1 MQAELEGMGLSPA
14 VLRQLLVTD
23 TASAPGPS
31 RSSTGLSDPTSEPD
45 LFEFEFDPAGPSSP
59 REVQLDPVFDGDD
72 EETAAPPR
80 LRVRMLSESEGAG
93 SLGTSP
99 APISV
104 ADLMMRGERGR
115 SSSPISHSPARM
127 ESPSG
132 MGRVVKAD
140 DVTAQYVFTGDES
153 SPVPQIRLSVTAESL
168 PMSRSTSALSSS
180 TRDSDTDPTDQT
192 DTESDILEIPH
203 EPELPPSPAL
213 LKMRTAMSP
222 IWALATAGQAAHGM
236 AELNLGEA
244 AAPRRRAN
252 VEVDLDMTP
261 TMRASNGSASP
272 AAVDI
277 GDSALGTTPPTNNLA
292 LGTSPEP
299 REFII
304 PLQSDMAFFNVL
316 TAALTSLSQ
325 FHAAQQAQFHADV
338 EALCRSISES
348 ITPGDGVTVLPTPL
362 NSGPGTV
369 TKYEYKSS
377 TPSQKD
383 LYAWRDIFALW
394 VESEIF
400 ESSSERDRG
409 ERSVDEAER
418 RLHAFAAEV
427 VRRGLGDRRTIRG
440 KKTRKA
446 WDDFLK
452 LNVRLLDLKRFQ
464 MANIDAARKILKKH
478 DKRTALTAST
488 GLASFVRSTLATHVD
503 KHGNVSTWTFYN
515 TSLPHVLLARMTE
528 TLLPILPSLDDF
540 ACLICMSIAF
550 KPIRLACGH
559 LFCVRC
565 LVKMQQRGNESCP
578 LCRSN
583 TVLLADRGESAAWC
597 EAVLSCQVADPS
609 LPRRDTDG
617 LYEGLVPTRSARQA
631 VGEHGRDCAREPRGC
646 RRRAPHGTGQG
657 VRDDVDPII
666 HVQHYITRRSRA
678 RGPASCPW
686 L

>member
-1 MQAELEGMGLSPA
+1 MRPFSG
-14 VLRQLLVTD
+14 R
-23 TASAPGPS
+23 
-31 RSSTGLSDPTSEPD
+31 
-45 LFEFEFDPAGPSSP
+45 
-59 REVQLDPVFDGDD
+59 
-72 EETAAPPR
+72 PP
-80 LRVRMLSESEGAG
+80 
-93 SLGTSP
+93 
-99 APISV
+99 
-104 ADLMMRGERGR
+104 
-115 SSSPISHSPARM
+115 
-127 ESPSG
+127 
-132 MGRVVKAD
+132 
-140 DVTAQYVFTGDES
+140 
-153 SPVPQIRLSVTAESL
+153 
-168 PMSRSTSALSSS
+168 
-180 TRDSDTDPTDQT
+180 
-192 DTESDILEIPH
+192 
-203 EPELPPSPAL
+203 
-213 LKMRTAMSP
+213 
-222 IWALATAGQAAHGM
+222 
-236 AELNLGEA
+236 
-244 AAPRRRAN
+244 
-252 VEVDLDMTP
+252 
-261 TMRASNGSASP
+261 P

-277 GDSALGTTPPTNNLA
+277 GAAAISSSADSLA

-400 ESSSERDRG
+400 ESSSERTRG
-409 ERSVDEAER
+409 ERTVDEAER

-503 KHGNVSTWTFYN
+503 KDGNVSTWTFYN
-515 TSLPHVLLARMTE
+515 TSLPHVLLASMTE

-550 KPIRLACGH
+550 KPIRLTCGH

-565 LVKMQQRGNESCP
+565 LVKMQQRGNDSCP

-583 TVLLADRGESAAWC
+583 TVLLADRGESTPGC
-597 EAVLSCQVADPS
+597 ADPS
-609 LPRRDTDG
+609 LPRCHPDE
-617 LYEGLVPTRSARQA
+617 LYEGLVSARGARQA
-631 VGEHGRDCAREPRGC
+631 ARGDRRDCAREPRG
-646 RRRAPHGTGQG
+646 RRGRAPHRARQG
-657 VRDDVDPII
+657 VRDHVDPII
-666 HVQHYITRRSRA
+666 HVQHYSASSTRSRPCIMPMA
-678 RGPASCPW
+678 LTRNGLSSHSSIGVRFVTW
-686 L
+686 RQHNHS

>member
-1 MQAELEGMGLSPA
+1 MKYGKEFQHILDASDFPDDWKTSAIEYRKLKKLIKNVQAELEGMGLSPA

-23 TASAPGPS
+23 ASSGPGAPGPS
-31 RSSTGLSDPTSEPD
+31 RSSTAASDPTSEPEFEPEF
-45 LFEFEFDPAGPSSP
+45 FEFEFDPAGPSSP
-59 REVQLDPVFDGDD
+59 KEVLLDPVFDGDD
-72 EETAAPPR
+72 EETPVTPR
-80 LRVRMLSESEGAG
+80 FRVRMLSESEGT

-104 ADLMMRGERGR
+104 ADLMLRSERGR
-115 SSSPISHSPARM
+115 ASSPISMSPARVG
-127 ESPSG
+127 SPSNL
-132 MGRVVKAD
+132 GRVVKAD
-140 DVTAQYVFTGDES
+140 GVTAQYVLAGDES
-153 SPVPQIRLSVTAESL
+153 NPVPQIRLSVLAESL
-168 PMSRSTSALSSS
+168 PMTRSTTALSSS
-180 TRDSDTDPTDQT
+180 PRDGDSDTDLTDQT
-192 DTESDILEIPH
+192 DAESDILEIPH
-203 EPELPPSPAL
+203 EPELPASPAL

-222 IWALATAGQAAHGM
+222 IWTLASAGQAAQGM

-244 AAPRRRAN
+244 AAPRRRAD
-252 VEVDLDMTP
+252 VELDLDATP
-261 TMRASNGSASP
+261 TMRPFSG
-272 AAVDI
+272 AAPVSVDI
-277 GDSALGTTPPTNNLA
+277 GNAAIDPIDDLSH
-292 LGTSPEP
+292 GTSPEP

-304 PLQSDMAFFNVL
+304 PLQSDMAFFSVL
-316 TAALTSLSQ
+316 TAALTSLSR

-338 EALCRSISES
+338 EALCRSIGES

-362 NSGPGTV
+362 NSGGPGTV
-369 TKYEYKSS
+369 TKYEYKST

-464 MANIDAARKILKKH
+464 LANINAARKILKKH

-503 KHGNVSTWTFYN
+503 KHGNVNMWTFYN
-515 TSLPHVLLARMTE
+515 TSLPHVLLASMTE

-550 KPIRLACGH
+550 KPIRLTCGH

-565 LVKMQQRGNESCP
+565 LVKMQQRGNDSCP

-583 TVLLADRGESAAWC
+583 TVLLADRGCLDVTLMNFMKDWFPREVRAKQL
-597 EAVLSCQVADPS
+597 EATA
-609 LPRRDTDG
+609 
-617 LYEGLVPTRSARQA
+617 EI
-631 VGEHGRDCAREPRGC
+631 ARESLEDAAGVRPTERDRGC
-646 RRRAPHGTGQG
+646 
-657 VRDDVDPII
+657 VIM
-666 HVQHYITRRSRA
+666 
-678 RGPASCPW
+678 
-686 L
+686 